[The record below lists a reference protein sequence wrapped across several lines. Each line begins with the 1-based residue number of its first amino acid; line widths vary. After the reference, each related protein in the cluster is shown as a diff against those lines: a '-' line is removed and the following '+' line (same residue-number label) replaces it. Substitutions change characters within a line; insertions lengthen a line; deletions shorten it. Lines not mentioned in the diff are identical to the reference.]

1 MNCSMCDSQKPM
13 KTAPVRS
20 YRYKECGLDNV
31 ILHGVKESRC
41 EACGEVYVSYG
52 DLEKLHTLI
61 AHHLIRKADLLT
73 GQEIRF
79 LRKFLGFSSTVF
91 AKLVGYEVE
100 HLSRVEN
107 GKHDVQKTF
116 DHLVRLLVAKHLP
129 DRDYDLQDLF
139 LDGKAMKIK
148 WLEFSLKGKD
158 WKLDKAA

>member
-1 MNCSMCDSQKPM
+1 MMCAICENKKPL
-13 KTAPVRS
+13 KTTSVRA
-20 YRYKECGLDNV
+20 YRYKESGLDNV

-41 EACGEVYVSYG
+41 EACGEVYYSFG
-52 DLEKLHTLI
+52 DIDKLHHLI
-61 AHHLIRKADLLT
+61 AHHLIRKTEVLT

-79 LRKFLGFSSTVF
+79 LRKFLGFSSAAF
-91 AKLVGYEVE
+91 AKLVGYELE

-116 DHLVRLLVAKHLP
+116 DHLVRMLVAKQLP
-129 DRDYDLQDLF
+129 DRDYNLQDLL

-158 WKLDKAA
+158 WKLGKAA